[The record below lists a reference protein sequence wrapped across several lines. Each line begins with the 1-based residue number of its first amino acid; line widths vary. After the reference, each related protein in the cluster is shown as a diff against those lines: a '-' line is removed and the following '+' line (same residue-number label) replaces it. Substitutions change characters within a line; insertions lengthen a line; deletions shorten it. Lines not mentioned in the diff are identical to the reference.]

1 MARIVASLFLTLI
14 FYGSCCCHSA
24 TGECKNLDS
33 CEKCIMGEESMNITE
48 CIWVKCEEENDRCD
62 SKGEAKEG
70 CTIYNET
77 KMCSAPPTTITTKE
91 ASTSDSKE
99 PTPAPPTEA
108 PPVYKPSSFDPAS
121 FVGGIVLVLGA
132 QAVSYFVLKF
142 VKSKDS
148 TYETL
153 EEAQ

>member
-77 KMCSAPPTTITTKE
+77 KMCS
-91 ASTSDSKE
+91 E